1 MERSMEIRML
11 ADSGD
16 GCPAGHDCAA
26 IIDEIGTDD
35 VIVVVKTMLP
45 GQQAQLGRRIAE
57 DEAVGRIP
65 RRLIEEAY
73 RALHR

>member
-1 MERSMEIRML
+1 MERPTQLRML
-11 ADSGD
+11 ADSAD
-16 GCPAGHDCAA
+16 GCPAGHDCGA
-26 IIDEIGTDD
+26 IIDELGTED